1 MALTAADILGA
12 KDRKI
17 VPVDVPEWGG
27 TVHVRSLS
35 TEEAFALEKVM
46 RPFEERTDIM
56 ACQLAA
62 FMCDEAGAPLFGSYQ
77 EALPVLARSPA
88 TLKRVVSAGMMVNG
102 MGSLEDS
109 KEK

>member
-1 MALTAADILGA
+1 MGLTAADILGA

-17 VPVDVPEWGG
+17 VAVDVPEWGG

-35 TEEAFALEKVM
+35 TAEAFALEQVM
-46 RPFEERTDIM
+46 RPFEERSDIM

-62 FMCDEAGAPLFGSYQ
+62 FVCDESGAPLFATYKD
-77 EALPVLARSPA
+77 ALPILARSPA
-88 TLKRVVSAGMMVNG
+88 TLRRVVTAGMTVNG
-102 MGSLEDS
+102 MGSLEDA

>member
-1 MALTAADILGA
+1 MGLTAADILGA

-17 VPVDVPEWGG
+17 VAVDVPEWGG

-35 TEEAFALEKVM
+35 TAEAFALEQIM
-46 RPFEERTDIM
+46 RPFEDRSDIM

-62 FMCDEAGAPLFGSYQ
+62 FMCDEAGAPLFSSYQ
-77 EALPVLARSPA
+77 EALPVLARTPA
-88 TLKRVVSAGMMVNG
+88 TLRRVINAGMTVNG
-102 MGSLEDS
+102 MGPLEDA

>member
-1 MALTAADILGA
+1 MGLTAAEILGA

-17 VPVDVPEWGG
+17 QPVEVPEWGG
-27 TVHVRSLS
+27 VVHVRSLS
-35 TEEAFALEKVM
+35 TAEAFALEQAM
-46 RPFEERTDIM
+46 RPLEDRGEIA

-62 FMCDEAGAPLFGSYQ
+62 FLCDEAGVQLF
-77 EALPVLARSPA
+77 ADFRAAMPVLEKLPA
-88 TLKRVVSAGMMVNG
+88 VIKRVVTAGMVLNG

>member
-17 VPVDVPEWGG
+17 VAVDVPEWGG
-27 TVHVRSLS
+27 AVHVRSLS
-35 TEEAFALEKVM
+35 AAEALALEQTM
-46 RPFEERTDIM
+46 RPIEDRGDLM

-62 FMCDEAGAPLFGSYQ
+62 FLCDEEGTPLFATYQ
-77 EALPVLARSPA
+77 EALPMLGRLPRVIR
-88 TLKRVVSAGMMVNG
+88 RVVTAGMEVNG
-102 MGSLEDS
+102 MGSLEDA

>member
-1 MALTAADILGA
+1 MGLTAADILGA

-17 VPVDVPEWGG
+17 VAVDVPEWGG

-35 TEEAFALEKVM
+35 TAEAFNLEQTM
-46 RPFEERTDIM
+46 RPFEDRRDIM

-62 FMCDEAGAPLFGSYQ
+62 FLCDEAGTALFASYQ
-77 EALPVLARSPA
+77 EALPVLDRSPA
-88 TLKRVVSAGMMVNG
+88 VLRRVVSAGMTVNG
-102 MGSLEDS
+102 MGSLEDA

>member
-1 MALTAADILGA
+1 MALTAAEILGA

-17 VPVDVPEWGG
+17 VAVEVPEWGG

-35 TEEAFALEKVM
+35 AAEALSLEQIM
-46 RPFEERTDIM
+46 RPIEDRGELM

-62 FMCDEAGAPLFGSYQ
+62 FLCDEAGTPLFASHQ
-77 EALPVLARSPA
+77 EALPMLERLPRVIR
-88 TLKRVVSAGMMVNG
+88 RVVDAGMLING
-102 MGSLEDS
+102 MGSLEDA

>member
-1 MALTAADILGA
+1 MGLTAADIIGA

-17 VPVDVPEWGG
+17 VPVEVPEWGG

-35 TEEAFALEKVM
+35 TTEALSLEQTM
-46 RPFEERTDIM
+46 RPIEDRGELM

-62 FMCDEAGAPLFGSYQ
+62 FLCDEAGTPLFSTYQ
-77 EALPVLARSPA
+77 EAQPMLGKSPA
-88 TLKRVVSAGMMVNG
+88 VLRRVINAGMAANG
-102 MGSLEDS
+102 MGPIEDT